1 MFEILSS
8 LTLQKQLSWALIQP
22 IVAGSS
28 ELFCFLTVIRILTK
42 VIGMTFRCCIP
53 PPPPLISDAQILRT
67 CIQNRLL
74 YTLNMEK
81 CWLNIPKQ
89 NIFWDAK
96 ILAIQTYFI
105 IIKIGFI

>member
-1 MFEILSS
+1 MDLDHPTYHMIIH
-8 LTLQKQLSWALIQP
+8 ALRMVLHLNKKHVSDVQ
-22 IVAGSS
+22 
-28 ELFCFLTVIRILTK
+28 
-42 VIGMTFRCCIP
+42 IP
-53 PPPPLISDAQILRT
+53 RT